1 MIIFKD
7 DVLKVAHLARIE
19 LNQKELDLFSG
30 QLESVLE
37 FIEKLKKADVSSVQP
52 MSHILDIQRFDG
64 VYPERP
70 VVSAVEPSR
79 RTHHRNVLRD
89 DVPQESLPNDQVLK
103 NAPESL
109 KGHFRVPKVIE

>member
-1 MIIFKD
+1 MIISQD

-52 MSHILDIQRFDG
+52 MSHILDIQWFD
-64 VYPERP
+64 
-70 VVSAVEPSR
+70 A
-79 RTHHRNVLRD
+79 HHRNVLRD

-109 KGHFRVPKVIE
+109 KGHFRVPKVIA

>member
-1 MIIFKD
+1 MIISKD
-7 DVLKVAHLARIE
+7 DVLKVANLARIE
-19 LNQKELDLFSG
+19 LNQEELNLFSG

-52 MSHILDIQRFDG
+52 MSHILDIQ
-64 VYPERP
+64 
-70 VVSAVEPSR
+70 
-79 RTHHRNVLRD
+79 NVLRA
-89 DVPQESLPNDQVLK
+89 DVPKESLPNALALK

>member
-1 MIIFKD
+1 M
-7 DVLKVAHLARIE
+7 KVANLARIE
-19 LNQKELDLFSG
+19 LNQEELNLFSG

-52 MSHILDIQRFDG
+52 MSHILDIQ
-64 VYPERP
+64 
-70 VVSAVEPSR
+70 
-79 RTHHRNVLRD
+79 NVLRA
-89 DVPQESLPNDQVLK
+89 DVPKESLPNALALK

>member
-1 MIIFKD
+1 MIISKD

-37 FIEKLKKADVSSVQP
+37 FIEKLKKADVSLSVP
-52 MSHILDIQRFDG
+52 MSHILDIQ
-64 VYPERP
+64 
-70 VVSAVEPSR
+70 
-79 RTHHRNVLRD
+79 NVLRA
-89 DVPQESLPNDQVLK
+89 DVAKESLPNDQVLK

>member
-1 MIIFKD
+1 M
-7 DVLKVAHLARIE
+7 ANLARIE
-19 LNQKELDLFSG
+19 LNQEELNLFSG

-52 MSHILDIQRFDG
+52 MSHILDIQ
-64 VYPERP
+64 
-70 VVSAVEPSR
+70 
-79 RTHHRNVLRD
+79 NVLRA
-89 DVPQESLPNDQVLK
+89 DVPKESLPNALVLK

>member
-1 MIIFKD
+1 MIISKD
-7 DVLKVAHLARIE
+7 DVRKVANLARIE
-19 LNQKELDLFSG
+19 LNQEELNLFSG

-52 MSHILDIQRFDG
+52 MSHILDIQ
-64 VYPERP
+64 
-70 VVSAVEPSR
+70 
-79 RTHHRNVLRD
+79 NVLRA
-89 DVPQESLPNDQVLK
+89 DVPKESLPNALALK

>member
-1 MIIFKD
+1 MIISKD

-19 LNQKELDLFSG
+19 LSREELDLFSG

-37 FIEKLKKADVSSVQP
+37 FIEKLKKADISSVQP
-52 MSHILDIQRFDG
+52 MSHILDIQ
-64 VYPERP
+64 
-70 VVSAVEPSR
+70 
-79 RTHHRNVLRD
+79 NVLRAD
-89 DVPQESLPNDQVLK
+89 IPRESLPNALVLK

>member
-1 MIIFKD
+1 MIISKD

-19 LNQKELDLFSG
+19 LSQEELDLFSG
-30 QLESVLE
+30 QLEAVLE

-52 MSHILDIQRFDG
+52 MSHILDIQWFDG
-64 VYPERP
+64 VYPER
-70 VVSAVEPSR
+70 SR
-79 RTHHRNVLRD
+79 RAHHRNVLRAD
-89 DVPQESLPNDQVLK
+89 IPRESLPNALVLK